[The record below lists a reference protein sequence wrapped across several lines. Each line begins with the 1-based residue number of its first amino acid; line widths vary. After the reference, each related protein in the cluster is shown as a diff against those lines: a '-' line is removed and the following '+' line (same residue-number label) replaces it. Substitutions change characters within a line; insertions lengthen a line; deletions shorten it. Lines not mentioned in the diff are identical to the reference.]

1 MDKSVRLQK
10 FIADCGL
17 CARRTAEEWIV
28 DGRVEV
34 NGRPA
39 LRLGITVD
47 PATDAVRVDGRRIR
61 PLLRRHY
68 LLLYK
73 PRGVVCT
80 LQDDRER
87 KTIRACLPPSTPRV
101 YPAGR
106 LDYDTEGLL
115 VLTDDGDLAAA
126 LTHPGRGVEKVYHAR
141 VSHHPTDKELA
152 RLRRGLRL
160 EDGPAKPLRVRVIKQ
175 NPQSAWVEIA
185 FVEGRNRLVRRY
197 FRRVG
202 LDVERLVRVAEGPL
216 TIAGMAPGD
225 YRPLTR
231 PEVAQLRQLAA
242 AEIQPAPPAIRRP
255 PPAARRPKK
264 P

>member
-1 MDKSVRLQK
+1 MDKPIRLQK

-17 CARRTAEEWIV
+17 CSRREAEEWIV

-34 NGRPA
+34 NGRPT

-47 PATDAVRVDGRRIR
+47 PARDAVRIDGRRVQ
-61 PLLRRHY
+61 PHQRRHY
-68 LLLYK
+68 LLVYK

-80 LQDDRER
+80 LKDDRER

-115 VLTDDGDLAAA
+115 LLTDDGDLAAA
-126 LTHPGRGVEKVYHAR
+126 ITHPGHGVEKVYHAR
-141 VSHHPTDKELA
+141 VSRHPNEKELA
-152 RLRRGLRL
+152 RLRRGVRL
-160 EDGPAKPLRVRVIKQ
+160 EDGPARPLRVKVVKK
-175 NPQSAWVEIA
+175 NPKSAWVEIV

-202 LDVERLVRVAEGPL
+202 LDVERLVRVSEGGL

-231 PEVAQLRQLAA
+231 PEVAQLRQLATPKG
-242 AEIQPAPPAIRRP
+242 ERKPAPRRRP
-255 PPAARRPKK
+255 RKK
-264 P
+264 STTGRDR

>member
-126 LTHPGRGVEKVYHAR
+126 LTRPGRGVEKVYHAR

-152 RLRRGLRL
+152 RLRRGMRL

-242 AEIQPAPPAIRRP
+242 AEIQPPPPAIRRP